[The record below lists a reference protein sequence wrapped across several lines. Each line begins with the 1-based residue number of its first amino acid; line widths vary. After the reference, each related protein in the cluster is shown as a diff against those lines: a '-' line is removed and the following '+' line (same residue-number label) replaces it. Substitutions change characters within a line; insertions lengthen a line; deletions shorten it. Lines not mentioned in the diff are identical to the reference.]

1 MVAEPG
7 GSTWESNFGIKWI
20 FKSSG
25 KVAPLFS
32 HKYAISDKNPSN
44 ITTVILFSLKNRS
57 ECEAIMQ
64 LSLPKWLCYTAI
76 LSPLLSQMAQSVT
89 TVRLLGYSTLKMVI
103 NIHFN
108 NIKAG
113 TI

>member
-1 MVAEPG
+1 MCCYLISKKPG
-7 GSTWESNFGIKWI
+7 GLTWESNFGIKWI
-20 FKSSG
+20 FKSAA

-44 ITTVILFSLKNRS
+44 ITTVILFILKNRS
-57 ECEAIMQ
+57 ECEPIMQ

-76 LSPLLSQMAQSVT
+76 FSPLLSQMAQSVT

-103 NIHFN
+103 QNSFQ
-108 NIKAG
+108 
-113 TI
+113 